1 MWVLYIHLGLLT
13 AISHYG
19 PVMITRRPMIN
30 MPQNTVFTLKW
41 LPLQQSSPGAFQRRK
56 KKMSRLSDLIVS
68 GFTPSLFWC
77 GCSVCSPAP
86 AVCSLPFNNLPLAK
100 SLTLTGPRQHC
111 LHFYTRRWETCGL
124 VRASRAPIPAAGF
137 VLQRSDVTSHLRS
150 NPAWAPSDSRQCRH
164 RCCWLAFQFSLH
176 HEQTL
181 FFEWWHFFLRLICW
195 RLGDIS

>member
-1 MWVLYIHLGLLT
+1 MILEIHKVLSSSSVSCLDKHATEHGIYIKMT
-13 AISHYG
+13 SSPA
-19 PVMITRRPMIN
+19 VITRS
-30 MPQNTVFTLKW
+30 F
-41 LPLQQSSPGAFQRRK
+41 SAEE